1 MGRKPGEPLVRIA
14 EVEVVSVRR
23 EPLRDVVLPGELT
36 AEGFPE
42 WDTPD
47 DSWARSS
54 SSSGTS
60 RRRAST
66 RSTTSPASSGATST
80 TQSAAHMTDY
90 IVDAGTV
97 AMVGGANVDQ
107 LVKFCVK
114 VGLLTKIRQGA
125 FTAYKLV
132 DDPEFIHIRLASEVE
147 WERQQRADTSD
158 LRLSVP
164 VRARDG
170 DLCRYCGLMVQWRG
184 RTSTRKGTL
193 DHLVPGEAATV
204 ATMVVAC
211 KGCNSELRDLAG
223 QERDTLT
230 APPSE
235 PFYSPFTAAWL
246 TKNGRPTAPTE
257 APEQRPGNTPD
268 PALAPADDSDPAPAG
283 PRAPAATGMRTRN
296 RHRAH
301 FQ

>member
-1 MGRKPGEPLVRIA
+1 MKVAG
-14 EVEVVSVRR
+14 
-23 EPLRDVVLPGELT
+23 LPS
-36 AEGFPE
+36 A
-42 WDTPD
+42 D
-47 DSWARSS
+47 ARSVNEVFGFFYRLS
-54 SSSGTS
+54 
-60 RRRAST
+60 
-66 RSTTSPASSGATST
+66 
-80 TQSAAHMTDY
+80 TQSSAHMTDY

-97 AMVGGANVDQ
+97 AMIGGANAEQ
-107 LVKFCVK
+107 LVKFCLR
-114 VGLLTKIRQGA
+114 VGLLTKIRHDG

-132 DDPEFIHIRLASEVE
+132 DDPEFIHIRLKSEVE

-184 RTSTRKGTL
+184 RTSPRKGTL

-257 APEQRPGNTPD
+257 APEQRPGTTPD
-268 PALAPADDSDPAPAG
+268 PALAPTDDSDPAPAG
-283 PRAPAATGMRTRN
+283 PRAPVRDRNAHAKSPPHAFPVTTGMSSAGSGRVGSGTASTSTSDGSAARRRKRSQRGQRRGETN
-296 RHRAH
+296 R
-301 FQ
+301 